1 MYYFIILVNDNE
13 IKTNK
18 QNNNNIKIFPSAKAF
33 IKYYNLNISDIL
45 KSNKNIILK
54 EDILKYI
61 NESVNNKS
69 IENSDNYCEK
79 KDSSIEQTN
88 SVFLIYFTVLL

>member
-1 MYYFIILVNDNE
+1 MIVLLYILVNDNE

-18 QNNNNIKIFPSAKAF
+18 QNNNNIKISPSAKAF

-69 IENSDNYCEK
+69 IQKSDNYIEK
-79 KDSSIEQTN
+79 KESNNEQTN
-88 SVFLIYFTVLL
+88 SVFLIII

>member
-1 MYYFIILVNDNE
+1 MYYFIILVNDYE

-18 QNNNNIKIFPSAKAF
+18 QNNNNIKISPSAKAF

>member
-69 IENSDNYCEK
+69 IENSDNYYEK
-79 KDSSIEQTN
+79 KDSSIEQIN
-88 SVFLIYFTVLL
+88 SVFLIYFTELL

>member
-13 IKTNK
+13 IKTYK
-18 QNNNNIKIFPSAKAF
+18 QNNNNIKISPSAKAF

-69 IENSDNYCEK
+69 IENSDNYYEK
-79 KDSSIEQTN
+79 KESSIEQTN

>member
-1 MYYFIILVNDNE
+1 MYYFIILVNDNA

-45 KSNKNIILK
+45 KLKKNIILK

-61 NESVNNKS
+61 NESGNNKS
-69 IENSDNYCEK
+69 IKNSDNYCEK
-79 KDSSIEQTN
+79 KESNIEQTN